1 LLLLFFIY
9 IFLLQEL
16 GSLFSNLEML
26 VGVNQEIMK
35 GLKDDPNG
43 DRTGQTF
50 LGLVLS
56 PPTPNSLR
64 AVIFAFGKGVSAHL
78 RRYLCTDALLQD
90 VHRVLCQPT
99 TLGQHAHEMQSQE
112 PGLRLL
118 PRRTPAYSQQHYYYY
133 CYCLDDDVLIY
144 RP

>member
-1 LLLLFFIY
+1 MFIFEKVEIISFILLLFFIY

-50 LGLVLS
+50 LGLVLP
-56 PPTPNSLR
+56 PPTPNSLLFVR
-64 AVIFAFGKGVSAHL
+64 
-78 RRYLCTDALLQD
+78 
-90 VHRVLCQPT
+90 
-99 TLGQHAHEMQSQE
+99 
-112 PGLRLL
+112 
-118 PRRTPAYSQQHYYYY
+118 
-133 CYCLDDDVLIY
+133 
-144 RP
+144 